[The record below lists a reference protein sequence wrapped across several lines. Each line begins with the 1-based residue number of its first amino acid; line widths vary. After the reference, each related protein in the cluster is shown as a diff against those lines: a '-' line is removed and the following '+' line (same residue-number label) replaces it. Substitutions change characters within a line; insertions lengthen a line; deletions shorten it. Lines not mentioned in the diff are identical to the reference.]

1 MILCVICPRLTL
13 ERIIFK
19 LGSPVQ
25 HFKVSGKEGC
35 FKAEVKLGYT
45 FQVSLHGATMLHNSR
60 VRFTGI
66 WEDSGL
72 QTYTGPCW
80 HGCMAM
86 GDQTPPIQQLS
97 ATKKALLISSSQHLF
112 ILQNRKLNP
121 KKLSYCPIRARTRE
135 RAEVVEGGEMGIK
148 HRGRERK
155 PRHEKEA
162 CWTPTGSH
170 SWCLKNI
177 NPVNSPHT
185 HFAINLATQ
194 KDKNWPS
201 KSNKVY
207 LKDMEQNHNANTSF
221 PSQERSWILKS
232 QTLHL

>member
-1 MILCVICPRLTL
+1 MHHPALSDVSKVFFAMEEIKAIHIILLMILCVICPRLTL

-80 HGCMAM
+80 HGCMAK

-97 ATKKALLISSSQHLF
+97 ATKKACYWLAPASTCLF
-112 ILQNRKLNP
+112 
-121 KKLSYCPIRARTRE
+121 YRTE
-135 RAEVVEGGEMGIK
+135 N
-148 HRGRERK
+148 
-155 PRHEKEA
+155 
-162 CWTPTGSH
+162 WT
-170 SWCLKNI
+170 L
-177 NPVNSPHT
+177 
-185 HFAINLATQ
+185 
-194 KDKNWPS
+194 
-201 KSNKVY
+201 
-207 LKDMEQNHNANTSF
+207 
-221 PSQERSWILKS
+221 RSWLLPYQS
-232 QTLHL
+232 